1 MLKILQV
8 FFVAF
13 DVNKKKK
20 KEMEKRDHRQK

>member
-20 KEMEKRDHRQK
+20 EMEKRDHRQK